1 MQNFQDTFKTR
12 NRSCIGAFSICM
24 TVPLTFVI
32 LLFVLI
38 KLSLV
43 VAFMLRNFHYTRLFY
58 LTITTVCLS

>member
-12 NRSCIGAFSICM
+12 NRSFIGAFSICM

-38 KLSLV
+38 KLSLA
-43 VAFMLRNFHYTRLFY
+43 VAFMLRNSTRLFY